1 MFREVLRWI
10 PNRIVTVLNMKGGI
24 ATEVYII
31 EVYRKVHE
39 SIKYKTIHPN
49 NISSTRLISKY

>member
-1 MFREVLRWI
+1 MDSESDRNCPEYERYS
-10 PNRIVTVLNMKGGI
+10 GI
-24 ATEVYII
+24 AIEVYII